1 MKKSLMALVLATG
14 LVAVAQQPGQRPMGA
29 PGGAG
34 QFPPGQ
40 TAPGQAAQPAQPAQQ
55 KKEIKDPAEYNAY
68 VTALRE
74 PNPQQK
80 TILMESFIQQYP
92 NSVVK
97 VDALE
102 QLMAAYEQSGN
113 SAKTMETANRL
124 LQADPN
130 NIRALALLAYSAR
143 SAAEQGQNP
152 QVNSQQ
158 AEQYGQR
165 GVQALQSAVKPEGV
179 SDADWQKLKTQTEI
193 IFHGAVGFGALQTK
207 NYPVAQQNLQAA
219 VDIRAKENPNDPT
232 AIRDIY
238 PLALAYLQATPM
250 NPLGLWYVARAADLS
265 NQNPQIVKYG
275 VYMYSKYHGSQD
287 GWDQLLAQA
296 KTSPTPPQGFTVA
309 PAPSPADQARTLAN
323 SEDPKKMDFA
333 QWELILSE
341 GDPQTQAK
349 VWDQIKGTEVP
360 FAAKVISATRTTLM
374 LAATA
379 DAIQNNQADVSV
391 TMIAPLAATLVP
403 KAGSEIQIQ
412 AKPDSYTPKPFQMK
426 MIDGQL
432 IKAAKPAAG
441 KKPAT
446 RRQ

>member
-1 MKKSLMALVLATG
+1 MKKSLIALVLAMG
-14 LVAVAQQPGQRPMGA
+14 LVAVAQQPGQPSMAGPGA
-29 PGGAG
+29 PGQG
-34 QFPPGQ
+34 
-40 TAPGQAAQPAQPAQQ
+40 APGQAAQPAQPAQQ

-80 TILMESFIQQYP
+80 AMLMEAFLQQYP

-113 SAKTMETANRL
+113 SPKTMETANRL

-130 NIRALALLAYSAR
+130 NIRALALLAYSTR

-152 QVNSQQ
+152 QANAQQ

-165 GVQALQSAVKPEGV
+165 GLQALQSAAKPEGV
-179 SDADWQKLKTQTEI
+179 SDADWEKLKTQTAI
-193 IFHGAVGFGALQTK
+193 IFHGSVGFGALQTK
-207 NYPVAQQNLQAA
+207 NYPLAQQNLQAA
-219 VDIRAKENPNDPT
+219 VEIRSKENPNDPT

-238 PLALAYLQATPM
+238 PLALAFLQATPM

-296 KTSPTPPQGFTVA
+296 KTSPLPPQGFTVA

-323 SEDPKKMDFA
+323 SEDPKKMDFG

-349 VWDQIKGTEVP
+349 VWDQIKGIEVP
-360 FAAKVISATRTTLM
+360 FAAKVISSTKTTLM

-379 DAIQNNQADVSV
+379 DAIQNNQADVEV
-391 TMIAPLAATLVP
+391 AMIAPLATTLVP
-403 KAGSEIQIQ
+403 KAGADIQIQ
-412 AKPDSYTPKPFQMK
+412 AKPDSYTPKPFLMK
-426 MIDGQL
+426 MSDGQL
-432 IKAAKPAAG
+432 IKSAKPSATR
-441 KKPAT
+441 KPGT